1 VPQQDAFHD
10 RSSVQVMQTDRKR
23 RREKQEA
30 GVHWRVSLLALS
42 AVTKR
47 YPGVTALDAVDL
59 AFDAGEVHAVVGENG
74 AGKSTLL
81 KIVAGAARPDAGE
94 IRWDGTP
101 VTFASPR
108 DALRRG
114 ITVIYQE
121 LALVPALGADANIF
135 LGMERVRRGVLE
147 ADAMRD
153 AAATALAE
161 LGLVIDPARPVA
173 RLSVAQ
179 RQLVEL
185 ARALVRDARL
195 VALDEPTATLTSHE
209 VAHLAAQ
216 IERLTAKGIAV
227 VFVSHRLDEVRRL
240 ARRIT
245 VLRDGRRVWTGG
257 TNEVDERALI
267 HHMVGRDVAYSRHDA
282 GRAPDPAPVLDVRGL
297 TRAPAF
303 QDVSFSLRPGEIV
316 GLAGLVGAGRTEVA
330 RALAGIEPWATGEVT
345 LAGAPYRPRTPRDAI
360 ARGLAYLPEDRQ
372 RDGLVLRFKVREN
385 VTLPVLRR
393 FATRGHVNLAEE
405 VRAARAATTAVDLR
419 PAPPDVER
427 PTAQLSGGNQQK
439 VVIAKW
445 LLTDA
450 RIIVFDEPTRGVDV
464 GAKVEL
470 HRHVRSMADL
480 GKAVL
485 LISSEL
491 PELLALADRVLVMR
505 AGRVAGELAGAALT
519 AERVMALAVDAA

>member
-1 VPQQDAFHD
+1 
-10 RSSVQVMQTDRKR
+10 
-23 RREKQEA
+23 
-30 GVHWRVSLLALS
+30 VSLLALS

-59 AFDAGEVHAVVGENG
+59 TIEAGAVHAVVGENG

-81 KIVAGAARPDAGE
+81 KIVAGAERPDAGE
-94 IRWDGTP
+94 IRWDGAP
-101 VTFASPR
+101 VTLASPR

-135 LGMERVRRGVLE
+135 LGMERSRRGVLE
-147 ADAMRD
+147 AEAMRA

-161 LGLVIDPARPVA
+161 LGLSIDPALPVA

-179 RQLVEL
+179 RQIVEL

-195 VALDEPTATLTSHE
+195 VALDEPTATLTVHE
-209 VAHLAAQ
+209 VAHLATQ
-216 IERLTAKGIAV
+216 IERLTARGIAV

-240 ARRIT
+240 ASRIT
-245 VLRDGRRVWTGG
+245 VLRDGRRVWTGA
-257 TNEVDERALI
+257 TAEADESALI
-267 HHMVGRDVAYSRHDA
+267 RHMVGRDVAYRRHPA
-282 GRAPDPAPVLDVRGL
+282 GRAPGPVPAFEVRGL

-303 QDVSFSLRPGEIV
+303 HDVSFSVRPGEIV
-316 GLAGLVGAGRTEVA
+316 GVAGLVGAGRTEVA
-330 RALAGIEPWATGEVT
+330 RALAGIEPWAAGEVT
-345 LAGAPYRPRTPRDAI
+345 VAGAPYRPRTPRDAI
-360 ARGLAYLPEDRQ
+360 ARGIAYLPEDRQ
-372 RDGLVLRFKVREN
+372 RDGLVLRFRIREN

-393 FATRGHVNLAEE
+393 FVRRGRIQPAEE
-405 VRAARAATTAVDLR
+405 VRAAQAAATAVDLR
-419 PAPPDVER
+419 PSPADVER
-427 PTAQLSGGNQQK
+427 PTVQLSGGNQQK

-450 RIIVFDEPTRGVDV
+450 RIVMFDEPTRGVDV

-470 HRHVRSMADL
+470 HRQIRSLADL

-505 AGRVAGELAGAALT
+505 AGRIAGELAGDAFT
-519 AERVMALAVDAA
+519 AERVMALAVEAA

>member
-1 VPQQDAFHD
+1 
-10 RSSVQVMQTDRKR
+10 M
-23 RREKQEA
+23 
-30 GVHWRVSLLALS
+30 LS

-59 AFDAGEVHAVVGENG
+59 TIEAGAVHAVVGENG

-94 IRWDGTP
+94 IRWDGAP

-135 LGMERVRRGVLE
+135 LGMERVRRGVL
-147 ADAMRD
+147 AAGVMRD
-153 AAATALAE
+153 AAAKALAE
-161 LGLVIDPARPVA
+161 LGLFIDPSQPVA

-195 VALDEPTATLTSHE
+195 VALDEPTATLSAHE
-209 VAHLAAQ
+209 VAHLAEQ
-216 IERLTAKGIAV
+216 IERLTSKGIAV
-227 VFVSHRLDEVRRL
+227 IFVSHRLDEVRRF
-240 ARRIT
+240 ASRIT
-245 VLRDGRRVWTGG
+245 VLRDGRRVWTG
-257 TNEVDERALI
+257 TTPEVDEPTLI
-267 HHMVGRDVAYSRHDA
+267 RHMVGRDVAYRRHPPGG
-282 GRAPDPAPVLDVRGL
+282 GRAPDPTPVLDVRGL

-303 QDVSFSLRPGEIV
+303 HGVSFTLRPGEIV
-316 GLAGLVGAGRTEVA
+316 GMAGLVGAGRTDVA
-330 RALAGIEPWATGEVT
+330 RALAGIAPWAAGAVT

-360 ARGLAYLPEDRQ
+360 AGGIAYLPEDRQ
-372 RDGLVLRFKVREN
+372 RDGLVLRFNVREN
-385 VTLPVLRR
+385 VTLPVLHR
-393 FATRGHVNLAEE
+393 FSARGRIQLAKE
-405 VRAARAATTAVDLR
+405 RNAAREAAIAVDLR

-427 PTAQLSGGNQQK
+427 RTAELSGGNQQK
-439 VVIAKW
+439 VVVAKW

-450 RIIVFDEPTRGVDV
+450 RVIVFDEPTRGVDV
-464 GAKVEL
+464 GAKVDL
-470 HRHVRSMADL
+470 HRQIRSLADA

-505 AGRVAGELAGAALT
+505 AGRIAGELAGDTLT
-519 AERVMALAVDAA
+519 AERVMALAVEMT

>member
-1 VPQQDAFHD
+1 
-10 RSSVQVMQTDRKR
+10 MQTDRKR
-23 RREKQEA
+23 RTETQGA
-30 GVHWRVSLLALS
+30 LHWRVSLLELS

-59 AFDAGEVHAVVGENG
+59 AIAAGEVHAVVGENG

-81 KIVAGAARPDAGE
+81 KLIAGADRPDAGE
-94 IRWDGTP
+94 IRWDGVP

-121 LALVPALGADANIF
+121 LALVPTLGADANIF
-135 LGMERVRRGVLE
+135 LGMERTRHGLLDG
-147 ADAMRD
+147 ATMR
-153 AAATALAE
+153 AAAAKALGE
-161 LGLVIDPARPVA
+161 LGLHIDPALPVS

-195 VALDEPTATLTSHE
+195 VALDEPTATLTAHE
-209 VAHLAAQ
+209 VAHLAAR
-216 IERLTAKGIAV
+216 IDWLTTQGIAV
-227 VFVSHRLDEVRRL
+227 VFVSHRLEEVRRL
-240 ARRIT
+240 ASRIT
-245 VLRDGRRVWTGG
+245 VLRDGRRVWTGA
-257 TNEVDERALI
+257 TIDVDEPALI
-267 HHMVGRDVAYSRHDA
+267 RHMVGRDVAYVRHPA
-282 GRAPDPAPVLDVRGL
+282 GRIPDPAPVLAVRGL

-303 QDVSFSLRPGEIV
+303 HDVSFSLRPGEIV
-316 GLAGLVGAGRTEVA
+316 GVAGLVGAGRSEMA
-330 RALAGIEPWATGEVT
+330 RTLAGIEPWVAGDVT

-360 ARGLAYLPEDRQ
+360 ARGVAYLPEDRQ

-393 FATRGHVNLAEE
+393 FVRGGRIQPVEE
-405 VRAARAATTAVDLR
+405 VRAARVATTAVDLR

-427 PTAQLSGGNQQK
+427 PTTALSGGNQQK

-450 RIIVFDEPTRGVDV
+450 RVIVFDEPTRGVDV

-470 HRHVRSMADL
+470 HRQIRSLADL

-505 AGRVAGELAGAALT
+505 AGRIAGELSGDAFT
-519 AERVMALAVDAA
+519 AERVMALAVEVP

>member
-1 VPQQDAFHD
+1 
-10 RSSVQVMQTDRKR
+10 M
-23 RREKQEA
+23 
-30 GVHWRVSLLALS
+30 SLLALS

-59 AFDAGEVHAVVGENG
+59 AVAVGEVHAVVGENG

-81 KIVAGAARPDAGE
+81 KLVAGAERPDAGE
-94 IRWDGTP
+94 IRWDGAP

-121 LALVPALGADANIF
+121 LALVPTLGADANIF
-135 LGMERVRRGVLE
+135 LGMERTRRGVLE
-147 ADAMRD
+147 ADAMRE
-153 AAATALAE
+153 AAAKALAD
-161 LGLVIDPARPVA
+161 LGLSIDPSQPVS

-195 VALDEPTATLTSHE
+195 VALDEPTATLTAHE
-209 VAHLAAQ
+209 VAHLAAR
-216 IERLTAKGIAV
+216 IDWLTTKGIAV
-227 VFVSHRLDEVRRL
+227 IFVSHRLDEVRRL
-240 ARRIT
+240 ASRIT
-245 VLRDGRRVWTGG
+245 VLRDGRRVWTGA
-257 TNEVDERALI
+257 TIDVDDAALI
-267 HHMVGRDVAYSRHDA
+267 RHMVGRDVAYVRHAA
-282 GRAPDPAPVLDVRGL
+282 GREPDPAPVLSARGL

-303 QDVSFSLRPGEIV
+303 HDVSFSVRPGEIV
-316 GLAGLVGAGRTEVA
+316 GVAGLVGAGRSEVA
-330 RALAGIEPWATGEVT
+330 RALAGIEPWSAGEAT
-345 LAGAPYRPRTPRDAI
+345 LSGASYRPRTPREAI

-393 FATRGHVNLAEE
+393 FVRGGRIQPVEE
-405 VRAARAATTAVDLR
+405 IRAARAAATAVDIR
-419 PAPPDVER
+419 PAPPDIER

-439 VVIAKW
+439 VVVAKW
-445 LLTDA
+445 ILTDA
-450 RIIVFDEPTRGVDV
+450 RVIVFDEPTRGVDV

-470 HRHVRSMADL
+470 HRQIRSLADF

-505 AGRVAGELAGAALT
+505 AGRITGELAGDTLT
-519 AERVMALAVDAA
+519 AERVMALAVQAQ

>member
-1 VPQQDAFHD
+1 
-10 RSSVQVMQTDRKR
+10 M
-23 RREKQEA
+23 
-30 GVHWRVSLLALS
+30 SLLALS

-59 AFDAGEVHAVVGENG
+59 TVEAGEVHAVVGENG

-81 KIVAGAARPDAGE
+81 KIVAGAAPPDAGE
-94 IRWDGTP
+94 IRWDGAP
-101 VTFASPR
+101 VTLASPR

-135 LGMERVRRGVLE
+135 LGMERTRGGVLE
-147 ADAMRD
+147 GDAMRE
-153 AAATALAE
+153 AAAKALAE
-161 LGLVIDPARPVA
+161 LGLSIDPGLPVK

-185 ARALVRDARL
+185 ARAMVRDARL
-195 VALDEPTATLTSHE
+195 VALDEPTATLTAHE

-227 VFVSHRLDEVRRL
+227 IFVSHRLDEVHRF
-240 ARRIT
+240 ASRIT
-245 VLRDGRRVWTGG
+245 VLRDGRRVWTGR
-257 TNEVDERALI
+257 TNEVDETALI
-267 HHMVGRDVAYSRHDA
+267 RLMVGRDVAYRRHPA
-282 GRAPDPAPVLDVRGL
+282 GRAPDPAPVFDVRGL

-303 QDVSFSLRPGEIV
+303 HDVSFTLRPGEIV
-316 GLAGLVGAGRTEVA
+316 GVAGLVGAGRTEVA
-330 RALAGIEPWATGEVT
+330 RALAGIEPWATGAVT
-345 LAGAPYRPRTPRDAI
+345 LAGEPYRPRSPRDAI

-393 FATRGHVNLAEE
+393 FVARGRIRQAEE
-405 VRAARAATTAVDLR
+405 SEAARAAATAVDLR
-419 PAPPDVER
+419 PSPPDVER

-439 VVIAKW
+439 VVMAKW

-450 RIIVFDEPTRGVDV
+450 RVIVFDEPTRGVDV

-470 HRHVRSMADL
+470 HRQIRALADQ
-480 GKAVL
+480 GRAVL

-505 AGRVAGELAGAALT
+505 GQRVAGELSGDALT
-519 AERVMALAVDAA
+519 AERVMALAVEAP

>member
-1 VPQQDAFHD
+1 
-10 RSSVQVMQTDRKR
+10 M
-23 RREKQEA
+23 
-30 GVHWRVSLLALS
+30 SLLALS

-47 YPGVTALDAVDL
+47 YPGVLALDAVDL
-59 AFDAGEVHAVVGENG
+59 TIEPGTVHAVVGENG

-94 IRWDGTP
+94 IRWDGAP

-135 LGMERVRRGVLE
+135 LGMERVRRGVLA
-147 ADAMRD
+147 ADVMRD
-153 AAATALAE
+153 AAAKALAE
-161 LGLVIDPARPVA
+161 LGLFIDPSQPVA

-195 VALDEPTATLTSHE
+195 VALDEPTATLSAHE
-209 VAHLAAQ
+209 VAHLAEQ
-216 IERLTAKGIAV
+216 IERLTSKGIAV
-227 VFVSHRLDEVRRL
+227 IFVSHRLDEVRRF
-240 ARRIT
+240 ASHIT
-245 VLRDGRRVWTGG
+245 VLRDGRRVWTG
-257 TNEVDERALI
+257 TTPEVDEPTLI
-267 HHMVGRDVAYSRHDA
+267 RHMVGRDVAYRRHLP
-282 GRAPDPAPVLDVRGL
+282 GRAPDPEPVLDVRGL

-303 QDVSFSLRPGEIV
+303 HDVSFSLRPGEIV
-316 GLAGLVGAGRTEVA
+316 GMAGLVGAGRTDVA
-330 RALAGIEPWATGEVT
+330 RALAGIAPWAAGLVT
-345 LAGAPYRPRTPRDAI
+345 LAGAPYRPRSPRDAI
-360 ARGLAYLPEDRQ
+360 AAGIAYLPEDRQ
-372 RDGLVLRFKVREN
+372 RDGLVLRFNVREN

-393 FATRGHVNLAEE
+393 FSARGRIQLAAE
-405 VRAARAATTAVDLR
+405 RNAAREAATAVDLR

-427 PTAQLSGGNQQK
+427 RTAELSGGNQQK
-439 VVIAKW
+439 VVVAKW

-450 RIIVFDEPTRGVDV
+450 RVIVFDEPTRGVDV
-464 GAKVEL
+464 GAKVDL
-470 HRHVRSMADL
+470 HRQIRSLADL

-491 PELLALADRVLVMR
+491 PELLALADRVLVMC
-505 AGRVAGELAGAALT
+505 AGRIAGQLAADALT
-519 AERVMALAVDAA
+519 AERVMALAVETK

>member
-1 VPQQDAFHD
+1 
-10 RSSVQVMQTDRKR
+10 M
-23 RREKQEA
+23 
-30 GVHWRVSLLALS
+30 SLLALS

-47 YPGVTALDAVDL
+47 YPGVTALDAVD
-59 AFDAGEVHAVVGENG
+59 FTVEAGVVHAVVGENG

-81 KIVAGAARPDAGE
+81 KLVAGAERPDAGE
-94 IRWDGTP
+94 IRWDGAP

-121 LALVPALGADANIF
+121 LALVPNLGADANIF
-135 LGMERVRRGVLE
+135 LGMERAHGGVLQ
-147 ADAMRD
+147 ADAMR
-153 AAATALAE
+153 AAAAKALGE
-161 LGLVIDPARPVA
+161 LGLFIDPAQPVA

-195 VALDEPTATLTSHE
+195 VALDEPTATLTAHE

-216 IERLTAKGIAV
+216 IDRLTTKGIAV

-240 ARRIT
+240 ASRIT
-245 VLRDGRRVWTGG
+245 VLRDGRRVWTGA
-257 TNEVDERALI
+257 TIEVDEAALI
-267 HHMVGRDVAYSRHDA
+267 RHMVGRDVAYQRHPA
-282 GRAPDPAPVLDVRGL
+282 GRAPDPAAVLEVRGL
-297 TRAPAF
+297 TRSPAF
-303 QDVSFSLRPGEIV
+303 HDVSFSLRPGEIV
-316 GLAGLVGAGRTEVA
+316 GMAGLVGAGRSEVA
-330 RALAGIEPWATGEVT
+330 RALAGIEPWAAGAAS
-345 LAGAPYRPRTPRDAI
+345 LSGAPYRPRSPREAI
-360 ARGLAYLPEDRQ
+360 DRGLAYLPEDRQ
-372 RDGLVLRFKVREN
+372 RDGLVLRFTVREN

-393 FATRGHVNLAEE
+393 FAARGQIRREDE
-405 VRAARAATTAVDLR
+405 IRGARAAATAVDLR
-419 PAPPDVER
+419 PAPPDIER
-427 PTAQLSGGNQQK
+427 PTVQLSGGNQQK
-439 VVIAKW
+439 VVVAKW

-464 GAKVEL
+464 GAKVDL
-470 HRHVRSMADL
+470 HRQIRSLADL

-505 AGRVAGELAGAALT
+505 AGRVAGELAGEALS
-519 AERVMALAVDAA
+519 AERVMALAVEAQ